1 MARVHPFQSN
11 FTSGELTPKL
21 FGQIDFKKY
30 ANGLET
36 LENMTVFPQ
45 GGATRR
51 YGTRY
56 VGPVK
61 DHTKTTRLIPFE
73 FNVEQAYMLE
83 FGDQY
88 IRFYKDNGIITEGN
102 KTISAI
108 TKANPAVVT
117 ATSHGYTNGDEIIIT
132 GVVGMT
138 EVNGKRFK
146 VADKTTNT
154 FELQTLAGV
163 DINSSSYTT
172 YSSGGVANKIY
183 EIATS
188 ITESML
194 YEIQHTQSADI
205 MYIVHETIP
214 PQKLTRTGHT
224 SWSIGAETFTDS
236 PFLGVNLSTT
246 TLTPASAS
254 VATGVNITASAV
266 TGINDDQGF
275 LSTDVGRT
283 ISMNSGQAIITA
295 RTSATVVVV
304 SITTAFTNTDAQT
317 SWQLGSW
324 SDTTGYPRTVTFFE
338 QRLIFAGT
346 TNNPQTIF
354 GSQSGLYTNF
364 NTGDASDADAFIYT
378 IAANRVNIIRWLSP
392 ARDLIVGTAGG
403 EFKVGRPTGEPLT
416 PTNVNITQQTTYG
429 GWTTEPTQIGNSIL
443 FVQRQRKKIREFA
456 YKFED
461 DAYSAPDMCILAE
474 HITGRGIYDVTYAQE
489 PESIYWAVRDDGTL
503 LGLTYKREEDIIAWH
518 RHVLGG
524 TISHSVNTA
533 SALTTASSDSNN
545 NGKLTITSHG
555 YATGDAVIYD
565 ANGNTA
571 IVGLDDGR
579 TYYVYVIDANTIE
592 LARSYNQAIDRTIN
606 QIGAASG
613 THIFKNHA
621 KVKSVSC
628 ITSDTSNEVYV
639 IVERIVNGSRVQYVE
654 YLDYQLNTDSTL
666 NGTINGT
673 TGTLTNLDHLE
684 GESVQVLVGDAV
696 YPNQTVADGE
706 ITVTLPS
713 TSGFHN
719 VEIGLGYTSKM
730 KTLKV
735 EAGASAGTAQNRPKR
750 YNQVSVRLHETVGVT
765 INGDQLPFRSSSTPV
780 GQNIPAFTG
789 DKNVSNL
796 GWNTDGQITIEQTQ
810 PLPMTVLSL
819 TGTLVTSD

>member
-11 FTSGELTPKL
+11 FTAGELTPKL

-45 GGATRR
+45 GGAARR
-51 YGTRY
+51 YGTRF

-88 IRFYKDNGIITEGN
+88 IRFYKDNGIITEGD

-117 ATSHGYTNGDEIIIT
+117 ASSHGYSNGDEIVIT

-163 DINSSSYTT
+163 DINSSSFTT
-172 YSSGGVANKIY
+172 YSSAGVANKIY
-183 EIATS
+183 EISTS

-224 SWSIGAETFTDS
+224 SWSIGNESFS
-236 PFLGVNLSTT
+236 NGPFLDDGST
-246 TLTPASAS
+246 AAW
-254 VATGVNITASAV
+254 
-266 TGINDDQGF
+266 
-275 LSTDVGRT
+275 
-283 ISMNSGQAIITA
+283 SGS
-295 RTSATVVVV
+295 R
-304 SITTAFTNTDAQT
+304 
-317 SWQLGSW
+317 
-324 SDTTGYPRTVTFFE
+324 GYPRTVTFFE

-346 TNNPQTIF
+346 TAAPQTIYA
-354 GSQSGLYTNF
+354 SQSGLYTNF
-364 NTGDASDADAFIYT
+364 DVGSANAADAFIYT
-378 IAANRVNIIRWLSP
+378 IAANKVNVIRWLSP

-403 EFKVGRPTGEPLT
+403 EFKVGRPTGEPLK

-474 HITGRGIYDVTYAQE
+474 HITGTGIYDVTYAQE

-555 YATGDAVIYD
+555 YTTGDAVIYD

-592 LARSYNQAIDRTIN
+592 LARSYDQAIDRTIN
-606 QIGAASG
+606 QLGAASG

-628 ITSDTSNEVYV
+628 ISSDASNEVYV
-639 IVERIVNGSRVQYVE
+639 IVERIINGSRVQYVE
-654 YLDYQLNTDSTL
+654 YLDYQLHTDSTL

-684 GESVQVLVGDAV
+684 GETVQVLVGDAV
-696 YPNQTVADGE
+696 YPNQTVTNGA

-730 KTLKV
+730 KTLKI

>member
-11 FTSGELTPKL
+11 FTAGELTPKL

-45 GGATRR
+45 GGAARR
-51 YGTRY
+51 YGTRF

-88 IRFYKDNGIITEGN
+88 IRFYKDNGIITEAN

-117 ATSHGYTNGDEIIIT
+117 ASSHGYSNGDEIVIT

-163 DINSSSYTT
+163 DINSSSFTT
-172 YSSGGVANKIY
+172 YSSAGVANKIY
-183 EIATS
+183 EISTS

-224 SWSIGAETFTDS
+224 SWSIGNESFS
-236 PFLGVNLSTT
+236 NGPFLDDGST
-246 TLTPASAS
+246 AAW
-254 VATGVNITASAV
+254 
-266 TGINDDQGF
+266 
-275 LSTDVGRT
+275 
-283 ISMNSGQAIITA
+283 SGS
-295 RTSATVVVV
+295 R
-304 SITTAFTNTDAQT
+304 
-317 SWQLGSW
+317 
-324 SDTTGYPRTVTFFE
+324 GYPRTVTFFE

-346 TNNPQTIF
+346 TAAPQTIYA
-354 GSQSGLYTNF
+354 SQSGLYTNF
-364 NTGDASDADAFIYT
+364 DVGSANAADAFIYT
-378 IAANRVNIIRWLSP
+378 IAANKVNVIRWLSP

-403 EFKVGRPTGEPLT
+403 EFKVGRPTGEPLK

-474 HITGRGIYDVTYAQE
+474 HITGTGIYDVTYAQE

-555 YATGDAVIYD
+555 YTTGDAVIYD

-592 LARSYNQAIDRTIN
+592 LARSYDQAIDRTIN
-606 QIGAASG
+606 QLGAASG

-628 ITSDTSNEVYV
+628 ISSDASNEVYV
-639 IVERIVNGSRVQYVE
+639 IVERIINGSRVQYVE
-654 YLDYQLNTDSTL
+654 YLDYQLHTDSTL

-684 GESVQVLVGDAV
+684 GETVQVLVGDAV
-696 YPNQTVADGE
+696 YPNQTVTNGA

-730 KTLKV
+730 KTLKI